1 MTFIPKKPKGK
12 RNPAHKLR
20 EPSPPGPH
28 KKRAKV
34 TTRYDECK
42 AEWQRRQKDPDRGAG
57 DWLVD
62 KPDLSLDA
70 APFLKT
76 LRRLGFVTQ
85 DNRYFDLHRDLML
98 SGMIDAKGKW
108 SRYGTVLAH
117 PDTKLLCEQIE
128 QAIAADVPER
138 EVLAEAV
145 VAYNM
150 KAASFDAA
158 VKGLERLLHQAP
170 QNRVTKTR

>member
-1 MTFIPKKPKGK
+1 M
-12 RNPAHKLR
+12 
-20 EPSPPGPH
+20 
-28 KKRAKV
+28 
-34 TTRYDECK
+34 
-42 AEWQRRQKDPDRGAG
+42 
-57 DWLVD
+57 
-62 KPDLSLDA
+62 DA

-145 VAYNM
+145 VAFNM

-158 VKGLERLLHQAP
+158 VKGLERLLHQH
-170 QNRVTKTR
+170 RKTV